1 MKSPFAAPSL
11 IEIEKRVVDDYRTK
25 LGTPA
30 VLLPHSPE
38 AALASADAATA
49 HALHRHLER
58 VANTALW
65 AVLYTDTYLDLW
77 AVRFGVPRKAGGRA
91 TGIVEANGTEGTLV
105 PVGTLWQ
112 RTADAF
118 QYRVTED
125 TTLLAIATNVPV
137 EAVTS
142 GTAGNALSGSPV
154 TLVADIAGVTN
165 AGEIAGTIKDG
176 TVPETNDQLLARL
189 LQRLR
194 FPPKGG
200 GHGDYVR
207 WALERP
213 GVTRAWEFETN
224 GLVEELGYITVR
236 FVYDGTYEAD
246 PIFPDT
252 TSLLNAMAAHI
263 EAKMPVGLRLVV
275 PQADTVGN
283 PNPGEYGSQA
293 LDPTIKLKPN
303 TDPVQK
309 AAARALRVAISR
321 GRMGASTFPVSLLY
335 NALSNEELV
344 QDFEIVTPVANV
356 AVADLRVLI
365 LGDPVWETLP

>member
-1 MKSPFAAPSL
+1 MNPFAAPSL
-11 IEIEKRVVDDYRTK
+11 LQLEQRIVDDYRTK

-49 HALHRHLER
+49 HGLHRHLER

-77 AVRFGVPRKAGGRA
+77 AVRFGVPRKNGGRA
-91 TGIVEANGTEGTLV
+91 TGIVEANGTEGTLI

-125 TTLLAIATNVPV
+125 TSLLAIATNVPV

-142 GTAGNALSGSPV
+142 GVAGNALSGSPV
-154 TLVADIAGVTN
+154 TLVEDIAGVTN
-165 AGEIAGTIKDG
+165 AGELAGTITNG
-176 TVPETNDQLLARL
+176 SAPETNDQLLARL

-207 WALERP
+207 WALEMK
-213 GVTRAWEFETN
+213 GVTRAWEYEAN
-224 GLVEELGYITVR
+224 GLVEEIGYVTVR
-236 FVYDGTYEAD
+236 YVRDGTYDAD
-246 PIFPDT
+246 PVFPDNV
-252 TSLLNAMAAHI
+252 SDINAVYAHI
-263 EAKMPVGLRLVV
+263 KAKAPTGLRLVV
-275 PQADTVGN
+275 PQADTVGV
-283 PNPGEYGSQA
+283 PNPGEYGPQA

-303 TDPVQK
+303 TPTVQS

-321 GRMGASTFPVSLLY
+321 GRIGASTFPVSLLY

-344 QDFEIVTPVANV
+344 QDFEIVTPVANIV
-356 AVADLRVLI
+356 VADLKVLI
-365 LGDPVWETLP
+365 LGTVAWDALP

>member
-1 MKSPFAAPSL
+1 MPSPFVAPSL
-11 IEIEKRVVDDYRTK
+11 DTLEHRIADDYRTK

-38 AALASADAATA
+38 AALASVDAGTA
-49 HALHRHLER
+49 HGLYRHLER

-77 AVRFGVPRKAGGRA
+77 AVRFGVPRKNGRRA
-91 TGIVEANGTEGTLV
+91 TGNVEANGAEGTLI
-105 PVGTLWQ
+105 PAGTLWQ

-118 QYRVTED
+118 QYRVTAD
-125 TTLLAIATNVPV
+125 TLLTDVATTVPV

-142 GTAGNALSGSPV
+142 GLAGNAASASPV
-154 TLVADIAGVTN
+154 TLVEDLAGVVN
-165 AGEIAGTIKDG
+165 AGELAGSFTNG
-176 TVPETNDQLLARL
+176 AAPETNDQLLSRL

-207 WALERP
+207 WALELE
-213 GVTRAWEFETN
+213 GVTRAWEFEAN

-236 FVYDGTYEAD
+236 YVRDGTYDED
-246 PIFPDT
+246 PDFPTDT
-252 TSLLNAMAAHI
+252 SDLNLVAAHI
-263 EAKMPVGLRLVV
+263 EEKMPVGLRLVV
-275 PQADTVGN
+275 PAADTIAN
-283 PNPGEYGSQA
+283 PNPGEYGRQA

-303 TDPVQK
+303 TDAVQL

-321 GRMGASTFPVSLLY
+321 GRMGESTFPVSLLY
-335 NALSNEELV
+335 NALTNEDLV
-344 QDFEIVTPVANV
+344 QDFEIVTPVANI
-356 AVADLRVLI
+356 AVAELKVLV